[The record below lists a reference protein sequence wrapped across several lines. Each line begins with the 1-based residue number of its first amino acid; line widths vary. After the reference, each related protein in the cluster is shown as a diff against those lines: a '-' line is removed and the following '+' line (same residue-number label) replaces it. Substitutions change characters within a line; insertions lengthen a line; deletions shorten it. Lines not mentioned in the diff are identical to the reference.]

1 MSKCLKCKIEV
12 SDGMGICPLCRCA
25 LEAGENKE
33 ERLKYPAIGKKKEK
47 MRNTLSIYF
56 IGAVAAYALLGFLN
70 RKTQAAVRWDIIVG
84 AALLYGYMTL
94 FISLMHK
101 TGYRLRMLL
110 QTLGGIG
117 LIVVIDGVL
126 GFQKWSLAYV
136 LPGALVLLDIA
147 VVILMLAN
155 GRNWQSYIPVEILIL
170 VLSLIPSALYQAGI
184 AGTPYGSFGCFGAA
198 LCVLAGTVVIGRRRA
213 AAELK
218 RRFHV

>member
-1 MSKCLKCKIEV
+1 M
-12 SDGMGICPLCRCA
+12 
-25 LEAGENKE
+25 
-33 ERLKYPAIGKKKEK
+33 GKKRANGEG
-47 MRNTLSIYF
+47 SIRKRKDGRWEGFYTASYDPATGKQK
-56 IGAVAAYALLGFLN
+56 IKNVLG
-70 RKTQAAVRWDIIVG
+70 KTQAEVRWDIIVG

-94 FISLMHK
+94 FISLLHK

-110 QTLGGIG
+110 QTLVGIG

-170 VLSLIPSALYQAGI
+170 VLSLIPPALYQAGI
-184 AGTPYGSFGCFGAA
+184 GERIEAMFLEEIAGPGA
-198 LCVLAGTVVIGRRRA
+198 VLAT
-213 AAELK
+213 LK
-218 RRFHV
+218 KYLG

>member
-147 VVILMLAN
+147 VVILWLAN

-170 VLSLIPSALYQAGI
+170 VLSLIPSALISGGNRRDALRVFRVFRGGSVHTCGNRCHWKKAG
-184 AGTPYGSFGCFGAA
+184 GSRIKA
-198 LCVLAGTVVIGRRRA
+198 
-213 AAELK
+213 
-218 RRFHV
+218 RFHV